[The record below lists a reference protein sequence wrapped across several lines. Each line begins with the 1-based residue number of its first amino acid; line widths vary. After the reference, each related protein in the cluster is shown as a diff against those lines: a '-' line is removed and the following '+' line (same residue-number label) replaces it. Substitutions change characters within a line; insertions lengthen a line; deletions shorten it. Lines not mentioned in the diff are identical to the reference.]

1 MFRFCVCHF
10 FIARGLKPT
19 SRDFGPFDMG
29 GWWLQL
35 VLTYCSGSC
44 QSKTLSFAKMH
55 CPPWPLMIFSKSRA
69 VCRHAMLY
77 IHTTF
82 YASHP
87 AMNNVFWCPQRAGNQ
102 EMLLSFQPY
111 HYPLLHWGDLGG
123 WIVFGQRHSGFWLV
137 RIALTHLPHVQ
148 TSVWCCISL
157 VDFWM
162 LLLHCSVYRVN

>member
-35 VLTYCSGSC
+35 VLTYCSASC
-44 QSKTLSFAKMH
+44 QPKTLSFAKMH

-102 EMLLSFQPY
+102 EMLLRSFKLPTI
-111 HYPLLHWGDLGG
+111 PL
-123 WIVFGQRHSGFWLV
+123 ST
-137 RIALTHLPHVQ
+137 LTLRR
-148 TSVWCCISL
+148 
-157 VDFWM
+157 FR
-162 LLLHCSVYRVN
+162 RVNSFWSTTFRFLAGENCAYTPSSCANICLVLYFTRRFLNAFVAL